1 MSGTRPVPYMP
12 EQLGRVIQAGLS
24 GAGEPEKAL
33 RELIDLAEWALRSAD
48 KPNVGTGGTLDD
60 RRDLEPQR
68 PNETELDND
77 IRRALQEADQGERNC
92 RVDLATGLNT
102 KTLPAI
108 LAEGRER
115 AAWMRRLAIA
125 ALRGVCVTPVAAPA
139 VSRGPAPEPSEAAIM
154 AADAAFTEHMINAP
168 EIAPGDAMRIAL
180 RAAYAVDGVRAI
192 DGRRAVEQAPE
203 PSEAAIDAADEALD
217 VGIFP
222 RAVVQADGMRH
233 ERTEQGGEEKPEK

>member
-102 KTLPAI
+102 KTPPAI

-139 VSRGPAPEPSEAAIM
+139 VSRGPGPTAPDKRKCAHRGGLFTPGIETGCMECAVELGRQI
-154 AADAAFTEHMINAP
+154 AFCELGYTVEH
-168 EIAPGDAMRIAL
+168 EEAMR
-180 RAAYAVDGVRAI
+180 RARGAASPVGER
-192 DGRRAVEQAPE
+192 E
-203 PSEAAIDAADEALD
+203 P
-217 VGIFP
+217 
-222 RAVVQADGMRH
+222 
-233 ERTEQGGEEKPEK
+233 